1 MTERRNEKT
10 TNTTS
15 QRLKD
20 RTAKR
25 KDDKYNQPTTK
36 GQDDERKRRQNNQP
50 TTRWEDDER
59 KRQIQPVYDERT
71 GDEKYNQLWQ
81 ENKTI
86 RWPGDNR
93 NGYPL
98 ISDLF
103 RSVFV
108 CLPFCSSF
116 RADVS
121 CDLLT
126 DHYKDIC
133 ITIIWYQNFNIAN
146 TDCIWE

>member
-1 MTERRNEKT
+1 MTGRKNEK

-15 QRLKD
+15 QRQE
-20 RTAKR
+20 TKR
-25 KDDKYNQPTTK
+25 
-36 GQDDERKRRQNNQP
+36 
-50 TTRWEDDER
+50 
-59 KRQIQPVYDERT
+59 RQIQPANDERT
-71 GDEKYNQLWQ
+71 GDEKNNQLWQ
-81 ENKTI
+81 DNKTK
-86 RWPGDNR
+86 RRRDDNR

-126 DHYKDIC
+126 DHYKDGP
-133 ITIIWYQNFNIAN
+133 YV
-146 TDCIWE
+146 

>member
-36 GQDDERKRRQNNQP
+36 GQDDERKR
-50 TTRWEDDER
+50 
-59 KRQIQPVYDERT
+59 QIQPVYDERT
-71 GDEKYNQLWQ
+71 GNEKYNQLWQ

-86 RWPGDNR
+86 R
-93 NGYPL
+93 
-98 ISDLF
+98 
-103 RSVFV
+103 
-108 CLPFCSSF
+108 
-116 RADVS
+116 
-121 CDLLT
+121 
-126 DHYKDIC
+126 
-133 ITIIWYQNFNIAN
+133 
-146 TDCIWE
+146 